1 MNDEIDV
8 YDGTQVENPVEHSE
22 EEIVEEV
29 QESLL
34 EGDKAEPES
43 EVEAKDRPPRRN
55 RKTFDQRIKELTWHW
70 REAEERA
77 QAAQYAYDQARAE
90 NERLR
95 TATPSR
101 SGSQTD
107 QDDDIAALLE
117 ERKRA
122 TAEENFDAINEVND
136 RLHEAR
142 MRKMAREQ
150 QQRYQQQEQQRAQPE
165 IHPSA
170 QAWLQRNP
178 WYNEPQNAHLAA
190 SVLALHNRLVAVDHY
205 PVGDEL
211 YQEMDRRLRDMPDF
225 DGVLYRRRTPIQEP
239 SSPAR
244 SVVAPPSRGGM
255 TRAADQKRRLNE
267 DDYDVMRR
275 AKLDPTNKKH
285 VDTYLKYRV
294 G

>member
-1 MNDEIDV
+1 MSDEV
-8 YDGTQVENPVEHSE
+8 EEYDGTQVENPVEANE
-22 EEIVEEV
+22 EEVVEDV

-34 EGDKAEPES
+34 EGDKPDSES
-43 EVEAKDRPPRRN
+43 EPKDRPPRRN

-77 QAAQYAYDQARAE
+77 QAAQLAYDQARAE

-95 TATPSR
+95 STTEAR
-101 SGSQTD
+101 QG
-107 QDDDIAALLE
+107 AAADPDEEINRLLE
-117 ERKRA
+117 ERKKA
-122 TAEENFDAINEVND
+122 TAEEDFNAINEVND

-142 MRKMAREQ
+142 MRKLVREQ
-150 QQRYQQQEQQRAQPE
+150 QQRYQQPEPQRAQPE

-211 YQEMDRRLRDMPDF
+211 YQELDRRLRDLPDF
-225 DGVLYRRRTPIQEP
+225 DGVLYQRRNGAQEARTT
-239 SSPAR
+239 PAR
-244 SVVAPPSRGGM
+244 SVVAGPSRGGV
-255 TRAADQKRRLNE
+255 TRSVDQKTRLT
-267 DDYDVMRR
+267 DYDLDVMRR
-275 AKLDPTNKKH
+275 SKLDPANKKH